1 MRYNMASQTKGDL
14 FFMEWQ
20 ALLGVIAIIG
30 IVVVVGGLI
39 AFLGHVIIGAFDNE
53 DRTTKQPKQEVMDY
67 TQYKQQQALA
77 EQTKQADYNF
87 EAIDEAKAEKEKSL
101 VEGNTED
108 DLYKLIEE
116 NDSDLDEIENRLKKE
131 NETTEEQT
139 AQDSEIVVE
148 KTVDEEPETTE
159 VVETE
164 QTEEVTEPTETETTE
179 EKVEESEEKAE
190 ETEEPVDD
198 LDIQNLIDEI
208 NNEVVDEE
216 KEKVDNLEEEENP
229 ILAQYNIDDILNNTE
244 SEEET
249 EEESEETEETA
260 TEDNQEQVAEQEEV
274 SETEQAEETTE
285 ETSEETTETVEQ
297 TEEVKEDAEKDTAN
311 KELEDANKRIA
322 ELTAQLEELNKQ
334 LSEQP
339 ATTEVV
345 TIDMTED
352 ECLKRIAVLEERLKN
367 AKKDYKTNMKE
378 YRPLKK
384 VMNDL
389 DRYQTKLRRKEAIV
403 AKKKVALYGVNN
415 YVDIDKEKAEKL
427 ANELELLDGLRL
439 SVNHC
444 EEVINAN
451 KDRFPILEH
460 TNNILEEQISQ
471 LEADLEEANTTLQ
484 KIRDRQGNGEN
495 NQ

>member
-116 NDSDLDEIENRLKKE
+116 SDSDLDEIENRLKKE
-131 NETTEEQT
+131 NETTEDQPT
-139 AQDSEIVVE
+139 QDNEIVDE
-148 KTVDEEPETTE
+148 KIVDDEPETTD

-164 QTEEVTEPTETETTE
+164 QTEEVAESTETEQIETE
-179 EKVEESEEKAE
+179 STEEKAE
-190 ETEEPVDD
+190 ETEEAEETVDD

-216 KEKVDNLEEEENP
+216 KEKVDNFEDEENP

-244 SEEET
+244 SDEQT
-249 EEESEETEETA
+249 EEESEETEETE
-260 TEDNQEQVAEQEEV
+260 TEDQEQVAEQVEV
-274 SETEQAEETTE
+274 SETEQEETSAEETNE
-285 ETSEETTETVEQ
+285 TETVEQ
-297 TEEVKEDAEKDTAN
+297 TEEVEKDVEN

-339 ATTEVV
+339 TTTEVV

-471 LEADLEEANTTLQ
+471 LEADLEETNATLK